1 MIRNETSVDLQQ
13 NVYQNLT
20 EFIKISR
27 ETQKLKGEMRVL
39 RNLMSELKDNVGALR
54 SASASSAIET
64 QSGTSKRDKRSSVL
78 DRSQIWNS
86 HLQEMWKSIAGS
98 QKFLPAAPGR
108 HVIQDAGN
116 WLELDPAT
124 WKPRREMRI
133 FLLNDHLLVASRKKP
148 SAGDGERGAQQ
159 AGRERLVADRCW
171 PLLDIEM
178 VDLASTATASPS
190 SRNNVTNAIMVRG
203 VGHDSFTYQIENP
216 STNGKA
222 TLLLNF
228 RKAAE
233 ELRKGLRLE
242 IESSTKSKDTVNYFA
257 SRDPGMRKSAAL
269 LESISEIKDRPDM
282 LIEVGGKQQNI
293 RWVEGQ
299 IDELDIDIALQR
311 FEEAVAR
318 VENLKGLAKGLKSN
332 ALAQDFINLKADE
345 RALKLADLINHE
357 LIATNHELSKTK
369 RNVNWLSRLGFDNRA
384 RDSYLSAR
392 SQLIEKRFRFAFPS
406 SLHLPPS
413 IPWYAAN
420 RYHRRQCIFEGDF
433 QQYIWEISF
442 VYFTLIKNTVVAFKG
457 CFPIVMMSA
466 CVQWAR
472 ERVEELNSVL
482 LGQLGEKKDGE
493 TRWVE
498 TMNQAREHARILGE
512 VGLDFGHLIGR
523 REMNAQVV

>member
-39 RNLMSELKDNVGALR
+39 RNLMSELKDNVGTLR
-54 SASASSAIET
+54 SASASSAMET
-64 QSGTSKRDKRSSVL
+64 QSGSSKRDKRSSVL

-148 SAGDGERGAQQ
+148 SAQDGDRGAQQ

-216 STNGKA
+216 STNAKA

-257 SRDPGMRKSAAL
+257 SKDPGLRKSAAL

-282 LIEVGGKQQNI
+282 LIGVDGKQQNI

-332 ALAQDFINLKADE
+332 ALAQDFINLKADD

-384 RDSYLSAR
+384 RESYLSAR
-392 SQLIEKRFRFAFPS
+392 SQLIEKRFRFMPPFLP
-406 SLHLPPS
+406 LPPNPS
-413 IPWYAAN
+413 L
-420 RYHRRQCIFEGDF
+420 C
-433 QQYIWEISF
+433 
-442 VYFTLIKNTVVAFKG
+442 T
-457 CFPIVMMSA
+457 
-466 CVQWAR
+466 
-472 ERVEELNSVL
+472 
-482 LGQLGEKKDGE
+482 
-493 TRWVE
+493 
-498 TMNQAREHARILGE
+498 
-512 VGLDFGHLIGR
+512 
-523 REMNAQVV
+523 